1 MKKTTIITTI
11 AGLAVA
17 FGLSACTDAEMASV
31 ERDIAQQNNR
41 YSGQVMVD
49 AERDCKVYVAGKTSL
64 PMAAI
69 YVSKGYASSDVIYI
83 PVRVKWDEPYVNERG
98 ECKVINGRTV
108 SYRIID

>member
-17 FGLSACTDAEMASV
+17 FGLSACTDAEMANM
-31 ERDIAQQNNR
+31 ERSMEQTAQQNT
-41 YSGQVMVD
+41 SMLD
-49 AERDCKVYVAGKTSL
+49 AERDCKGYIANKTLL

-69 YVSKGYASSDVIYI
+69 SVSAGNTNNNVTYI
-83 PVRVKWDEPYVNERG
+83 PVRVKWDEPFVDERG
-98 ECKVINGRTV
+98 ECKVVNGRTV